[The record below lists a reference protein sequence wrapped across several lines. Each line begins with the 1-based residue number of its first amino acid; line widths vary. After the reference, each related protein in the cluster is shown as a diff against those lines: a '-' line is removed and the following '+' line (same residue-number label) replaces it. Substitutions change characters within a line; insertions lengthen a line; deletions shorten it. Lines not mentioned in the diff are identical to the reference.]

1 MKKSF
6 LSTLLACLPLI
17 AHGAAA
23 PASPARV
30 DLSFTGQPRSYDI
43 TGKPYQALGYGE
55 ARFGMTAD
63 AVKQVLAASWPA
75 QAAAVKDSFDPVTRN
90 RSLTLVVPQLAPGPG
105 PATMSYVF
113 GARCQ
118 CLIAVNTYWLAAD
131 KATPAQQAALT
142 EAAASLVSGLLGQQW
157 PPLSSVRGHV
167 LGGNSLVVFSGKDA
181 QGGGVEVR
189 LDGVPIDVEARKTDP
204 DPKRKLRR
212 LPPPG
217 PAQLR
222 LSVVANSDHPD
233 VYRIPAKAF
242 MADGG
247 RIDGF
252 RSARFGMDETSL
264 KAAIVQD
271 FQADPAA
278 LSAVDNPV
286 EKTRVIVLRLAALDP
301 GPGPATVTYILGA
314 ASKRLIHVNV
324 TWSGAPDAS
333 EAERSAIAAAG
344 VQLADHLRGQ
354 LAKPGAAT
362 AGVPDANGVVLFA
375 TTNARNAAIQLRLS
389 GVPIGE
395 RASHLPPGTRA
406 RLTLSYI
413 ADVRHP
419 DVATPQEGAR

>member
-1 MKKSF
+1 MKKSL
-6 LSTLLACLPLI
+6 LSTLLACLPLF
-17 AHGAAA
+17 AQGAAA
-23 PASPARV
+23 PAPARI
-30 DLSFTGQPRSYDI
+30 DLSFTGQPRTYVL
-43 TGKPYQALGYGE
+43 TGKPYQALGYGD
-55 ARFGMTAD
+55 ARFGMTVD

-75 QAAAVKDSFDPVTRN
+75 QTATVKDAIDPVTRN
-90 RSLTLVVPQLAPGPG
+90 RSLTLVVPQLPPGPD

-118 CLIAVNTYWLAAD
+118 CLIAVNTYWLAPG

-142 EAAASLVSGLLGQQW
+142 EAAATLVSGLLGQQW

-167 LGGNSLVVFSGKDA
+167 LGGNSLVVFSGKDEH
-181 QGGGVEVR
+181 GGGIEVR
-189 LDGVPIDVEARKTDP
+189 LDGVPIDVEARETDP
-204 DPKRKLRR
+204 EPNRKVHRV
-212 LPPPG
+212 PPPG

-222 LSVVANSDHPD
+222 MSVVANTDHPD

-242 MADGG
+242 STGG
-247 RIDGF
+247 DRVDGF

-264 KAAIVQD
+264 RAAIAQD
-271 FQADPAA
+271 FRPAPEA

-286 EKTRVIVLRLAALDP
+286 EKTRVIVLRLAALEP

-314 ASKRLIHVNV
+314 SSKRLIHVNV
-324 TWSGAPDAS
+324 TWAGAPDAG

-344 VQLADHLRGQ
+344 VQLADHLCEQ

-375 TTNARNAAIQLRLS
+375 TTDAHNAAIQLRLS

-395 RASHLPPGTRA
+395 QATPLPPGTRA

-419 DVATPQEGAR
+419 DVATPQKEAR